1 MSDSTSSTSPAVPA
15 TSVPPTFAHSE
26 VQRVIAAASALQ
38 AATAAVQAA
47 SDLGVSVNIALVDA
61 SGVLAAFVRMPGA
74 PLHSIDIA
82 IDKAY
87 TAASF
92 GLPTGQWSEA
102 LATHSAAVRDGLVL
116 RPRFVAFGG
125 GLPIVEN
132 GARIGGIG
140 VSGGSEAQDETIAR
154 AGLRALGLDL

>member
-1 MSDSTSSTSPAVPA
+1 MACNDSTRSVVTRTIDWLAALSAAQAAV
-15 TSVPPTFAHSE
+15 
-26 VQRVIAAASALQ
+26 AAAER
-38 AATAAVQAA
+38 
-47 SDLGVSVNIALVDA
+47 LGVRVNVAVVDA
-61 SGVLAAFVRMPGA
+61 AGLLAAFVRMPGA

-92 GLPTGQWSEA
+92 GLPTGAWHDA
-102 LATHSAAVRDGLVL
+102 LAAHSAAVRQGLVL

-125 GLPIVEN
+125 GLPIIDD

-140 VSGGSEAQDETIAR
+140 VSGGSEAQDESCAR
-154 AGLRALGLDL
+154 AGLDAAGFDRG

>member
-1 MSDSTSSTSPAVPA
+1 MSDVTSSSPV
-15 TSVPPTFAHSE
+15 FAHSQ
-26 VQRVIAAASALQ
+26 VQRVIGAAAALQ

-47 SDLGVSVNIALVDA
+47 SDLGVCVNIALVDA
-61 SGVLAAFVRMPGA
+61 AGVLAGFVRMPGA

-92 GLPTGQWSEA
+92 GLATGQWPEV
-102 LATHSAAVRDGLVL
+102 LATHSAAVQGGIVL

-125 GLPIVEN
+125 GLPVVE
-132 GARIGGIG
+132 GSARIGAIG
-140 VSGGSEAQDETIAR
+140 VSGGSEAQDEAIAR
-154 AGLRALGLDL
+154 AGLCALGLEPLEPSIDSNP